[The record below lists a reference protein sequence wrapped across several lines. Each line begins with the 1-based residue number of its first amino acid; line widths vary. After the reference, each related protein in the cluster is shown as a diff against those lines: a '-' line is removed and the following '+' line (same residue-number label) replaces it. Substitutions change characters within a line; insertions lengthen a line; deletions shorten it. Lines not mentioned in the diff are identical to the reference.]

1 MNTHD
6 HAMPLPETTGRYL
19 VLLRENAV
27 NSAIQTLRDTAG
39 ISSVA
44 LASDFENSALSAEQL
59 QASDPVFFDRLG
71 VASVTLDPEQLQ
83 SLSAVTDESSPIA
96 LIEPERIVYALNDIG
111 ASSGQM
117 PTSASV
123 SLEYLQGYRDAID
136 NLVDNVMPTNGNG
149 VQKMLRSSPTMQAIN
164 ETTATWGLQA
174 TNVVNSKYSGR
185 GIRVVVL
192 DTGLDLTHPDFVGRT
207 IVSKSFIQNEE
218 VQDKQGHGT
227 HCIGTACGVLNP
239 QVPPRYGIAYNAEIF
254 VGKVLSNQGSG
265 TDTGILAGIEW
276 AIANG
281 CQIVSMSL
289 GARTFPGQQPSGLF
303 EVAADRALRNGTL
316 IIAAAGNESNR
327 PSRINPVAHPAN
339 CPSIMAVAALDSQLQ
354 VARFSNG
361 SINSNGGYV
370 DISAP
375 GVDVYSSYL
384 MPTRY
389 ERLNGTSMATPH
401 VAGIAA
407 LLSEATG
414 ARGRVLWNLLTQKA
428 RRLSLPGLDVG
439 AGLVQAP

>member
-1 MNTHD
+1 MNTYD
-6 HAMPLPETTGRYL
+6 RAMPQPETTGRYL
-19 VLLRENAV
+19 VLLRENATD
-27 NSAIQTLRDTAG
+27 SAIQTLRDTAG

-44 LASDFENSALSAEQL
+44 KASDFENSALSAEQL
-59 QASDPVFFDRLG
+59 QATDPIFFDRLG
-71 VASVTLDPEQLQ
+71 VATVTLDPEQLQ
-83 SLSAVTDESSPIA
+83 SLSAATDENSPIA
-96 LIEPERIVYALNDIG
+96 LIEPERIVYALNDVG
-111 ASSGQM
+111 ASSGLM
-117 PTSASV
+117 PSSTTL

-136 NLVDNVMPTNGNG
+136 NLLGNVMPTNG
-149 VQKMLRSSPTMQAIN
+149 VQTMLRSSPTMQALD

-174 TNVVNSKYSGR
+174 TNVVNSRYSGR
-185 GIRVVVL
+185 GIRVAVL
-192 DTGLDLTHPDFVGRT
+192 DTGLDLTHPDFVGRK
-207 IVSKSFIQNEE
+207 IVSRSFIENEE

-239 QVPPRYGIAYNAEIF
+239 PIPPRYGVAYNAEIF

-265 TDTGILAGIEW
+265 TDSGILAGIEW

-289 GARTFPGQQPSGLF
+289 GAPTFPGQQFSGLF
-303 EVAADRALRNGTL
+303 EVAADRSLRNGTL

-327 PSRINPVAHPAN
+327 PSQVSPVAHPAN

-354 VARFSNG
+354 VARFSNRG
-361 SINSNGGYV
+361 INFNGGQI

-375 GVDVYSSYL
+375 GVDIYSTYP

-407 LLSEATG
+407 LHAQATG
-414 ARGRVLWNLLTQKA
+414 AKGRVLWNLLTQKA
-428 RRLSLPGLDVG
+428 RRLALPGVDVG